1 VFGIGSS
8 LASRLDDVIR
18 FAADENLNDAI
29 TRGLRRRQPAIDI
42 VRVQDAGLSG
52 ADDSTIL
59 QWAAEQGRVL
69 LTHDVS
75 TTTKHA
81 YERLCN
87 GQPMP
92 GVFEVIRT
100 SPIARVID
108 DLLLLAECSMDGEWE
123 GQVRY
128 LPLR

>member
-1 VFGIGSS
+1 M
-8 LASRLDDVIR
+8 IR

-42 VRVQDAGLSG
+42 VRVLDAGLSG
-52 ADDSTIL
+52 ADDPTIL

-69 LTHDVS
+69 PTHDVS
-75 TTTKHA
+75 TMTKYA
-81 YERLCN
+81 YERLRN

-100 SPIARVID
+100 SPIAQVID
-108 DLLLLAECSMDGEWE
+108 DLVLLAECSTDGEWE